1 VAPGDAPPQM
11 VLPEVEAPTPEP
23 VELPAE
29 PTLTETAEAEVP
41 PAAFEPPPE
50 LALPDREAA
59 EPRPVARPRDLRVVE
74 RPPEPE
80 GPELPAA
87 PSRAAVRAATEAPAA
102 ETAAAPRTSS
112 GRRGGMSPARW
123 QSRLMAH
130 LERLKRYPAGA
141 RARREEGTAYVRF
154 SIDANGNVRSA
165 QLARSSGH
173 AELDAAVLAL
183 VRRASPVPAPPPG
196 APQDIT
202 APVRFTIR

>member
-1 VAPGDAPPQM
+1 
-11 VLPEVEAPTPEP
+11 
-23 VELPAE
+23 
-29 PTLTETAEAEVP
+29 
-41 PAAFEPPPE
+41 
-50 LALPDREAA
+50 
-59 EPRPVARPRDLRVVE
+59 
-74 RPPEPE
+74 
-80 GPELPAA
+80 
-87 PSRAAVRAATEAPAA
+87 
-102 ETAAAPRTSS
+102 
-112 GRRGGMSPARW
+112 
-123 QSRLMAH
+123 MAH